1 MSTPVDIPQ
10 NINIHIS
17 HAEKVVEIPH
27 ADSTHNSAQQSSLE
41 LANRETE
48 QRRPLPRREKRENR
62 QFQDHFDKSGND
74 NTGSEPG
81 KDQVKVIPVKEHKPA
96 DDLNDLNIGN
106 NIDFSV

>member
-41 LANRETE
+41 LANREAE
-48 QRRPLPRREKRENR
+48 QRRPLMKRDKRENR
-62 QFQDHFDKSGND
+62 QFQDHFDKSSND

-81 KDQVKVIPVKEHKPA
+81 KDQVKVLLSKEHNSP
-96 DDLNDLNIGN
+96 DDLKDMNIGN